1 MSVFTIAL
9 SLIRPSS
16 FFINDSLTLFPHVC
30 LIKFKASDFR
40 MTSLATGDGSDGK
53 YPSNH
58 QILKDMKLVIS
69 DDAVKET

>member
-1 MSVFTIAL
+1 MIE
-9 SLIRPSS
+9 
-16 FFINDSLTLFPHVC
+16 
-30 LIKFKASDFR
+30 FKASDFR